1 MRTFRSNGLEASAIG
16 LGCASMSGLYG
27 PSDDISSIELIHH
40 ALDKGVNF
48 FDTAN
53 SYGWGHNEELL
64 GRAIGARRNK
74 AVIATK
80 FGSVK
85 LADGT
90 IDYNGRPEFV
100 NASCDARVAPVKNR
114 NHRSLLPDEGRSEC
128 ADRRHCRCD
137 GGVGEAWKGSSPGY
151 CRKRIRIRS
160 GVQIPFILSR
170 QFKVN
175 IHCCIERRPKKPA
188 QPRGV
193 WALLFVAY
201 SPLGRSFLAAQVQD
215 LSDVAG
221 DRRGQH
227 PRFQG
232 ENFAANRE
240 LVRRLELIALD
251 KGCTAAQLALA
262 WLLAQGS
269 DVLPIPGTEHR
280 ERFDENLGALSV
292 QITPQDLDRIQA
304 AIPIGTASGL
314 RYPEPT
320 MKNVYV

>member
-1 MRTFRSNGLEASAIG
+1 MRTFRSGGLEASTIG

-27 PSDDISSIELIHH
+27 PSDDISSMRLIHH

-48 FDTAN
+48 FDTAD

-100 NASCDARVAPVKNR
+100 SASCDASLRRLKIETIDLYYQMRVDPNVPIEDTVGAMAELVKLGKVRLLGLSEAHPNTIR
-114 NHRSLLPDEGRSEC
+114 RANSVHPITAIQSEYSLLYR
-128 ADRRHCRCD
+128 A
-137 GGVGEAWKGSSPGY
+137 EAEET
-151 CRKRIRIRS
+151 RAIT
-160 GVQIPFILSR
+160 
-170 QFKVN
+170 
-175 IHCCIERRPKKPA
+175 
-188 QPRGV
+188 RGLGL
-193 WALLFVAY
+193 AFVAY

-215 LSDVAG
+215 VSDVAG

-232 ENFAANRE
+232 ENFATNRE

-269 DVLPIPGTEHR
+269 DVLPIPGTKHR

-292 QITPQDLDRIQA
+292 QLTPQDLDRIRA